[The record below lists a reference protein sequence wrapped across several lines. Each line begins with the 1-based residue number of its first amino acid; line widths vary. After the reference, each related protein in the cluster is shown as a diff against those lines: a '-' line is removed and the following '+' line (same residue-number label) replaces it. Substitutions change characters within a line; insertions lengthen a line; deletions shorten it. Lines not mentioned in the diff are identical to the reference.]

1 MGIGVEEMKK
11 VLLRQVFILPVGII
25 ILNLLFTSCGTAGL
39 PPETGPGSQPATTS
53 QQVTITPA
61 DSPSMPG
68 RGFFMGVLP
77 IPADGQSF
85 EDSYRQAAA
94 FTDFVPVWG
103 RPTPFYDM
111 VKELSGTWGQ
121 TFVDQYIRS
130 NGMFPLVH
138 LSFIGTDMTLVS
150 PPGISYP
157 TLNNPEW
164 RGAYKQAALEIVK
177 TARSLYLSLG
187 NEVNRWYE
195 KYGAA
200 EGDPNG
206 FQHYISLYDEIYDAV
221 KEISPK
227 TQVFCTFARE
237 IVSEYREADMDVLRM
252 FNLDN
257 MDLLVLTSYPHALQ
271 QVNRPSDIPDD
282 YYSRLLGYIPGKPL
296 GFSEVA
302 WPSLEAFGGEQSQ
315 ADFLSEVC
323 GRLTQDRG
331 VELRLLGWPWLHDL
345 DNNDCTGLIKR
356 DGTQKLAYGVWESI
370 SITGQ

>member
-1 MGIGVEEMKK
+1 MGIRVEEMKNI
-11 VLLRQVFILPVGII
+11 LLRQVFILPAAII
-25 ILNLLFTSCGTAGL
+25 ILILLFTSCGTAGVR
-39 PPETGPGSQPATTS
+39 PETGPGTTS
-53 QQVTITPA
+53 QQGTITPA
-61 DSPSMPG
+61 DSLSMPG

-85 EDSYRQAAA
+85 EDSYHQATA
-94 FTDFVPVWG
+94 FADFVPVWG

-111 VKELSGTWGQ
+111 AKELSGTWGQ
-121 TFVDQYIRS
+121 TFVEQYTRG

-138 LSFIGTDMTLVS
+138 LSFIGAGMTLVS
-150 PPGISYP
+150 TPGISNP

-164 RGAYKQAALEIVK
+164 REAYKQAALEIVQ
-177 TARSLYLSLG
+177 TAQPLYLSLG

-206 FQHYISLYDEIYDAV
+206 FQYYISLYDEIYDAV

-237 IVSEYREADMDVLRM
+237 IVSENREADMDVLRM
-252 FNLDN
+252 FNPDK

-282 YYSRLLGYIPGKPL
+282 YYSRLLGYMPGKPL

-302 WPSLEAFGGEQSQ
+302 WPSMEAFGGEQSQ
-315 ADFLSEVC
+315 ADFLGEVC

-345 DNNDCTGLIKR
+345 DNNDYTGLIKR
-356 DGTQKLAYGVWESI
+356 DGTPKLAYGVWESL